1 MLKMLSLL
9 AFGSEDALLAM
20 DSSLVFAELA
30 ELLTLE
36 GFDESEYHRCEKDC
50 FVELNCRGK
59 IGRRRE

>member
-9 AFGSEDALLAM
+9 ACGSEDALLAM

-36 GFDESEYHRCEKDC
+36 DFDESEYHRGEKDSC
-50 FVELNCRGK
+50 AELSCRGK
-59 IGRRRE
+59 IGRSRE